1 MTNIIKGDFSNEL
14 KDRYLTY
21 ALSTITSRALP
32 DVRDGMKPVHRR
44 LLFAM
49 RQLKLNP
56 NSSYKKCARVVGDVI
71 GKYHPHGDQSV
82 YNAMVRLAQDFAVR
96 YPLVDG
102 QGNFGSIDGDSA
114 AAMRYTEAKLTKV
127 AEYLLKDLD
136 QGTVDY
142 VDNYDESESEPAVL
156 PACFPNLLANGSSG
170 IAVGLATSIP
180 PHNVGELCD
189 GLMAI
194 LKSPNCHDD
203 TLFNLIKAP
212 DFPTGGVIV
221 EDPKEIQKAYLTGR
235 GSIRLRAKWEV
246 EDLGRGQYQIVIT
259 EIPYQVTKSKL
270 IEKIADLVVA
280 KKLPFLADVMDES
293 DENIRIV
300 LEPKT
305 RTVNAEALMEQLFKL
320 TDLEIKFSVNMNALN
335 ANGAPELM
343 SLRRML
349 ECFINHRREVLVRK
363 SNFRLDKIADR
374 LHILAAYM
382 IVYVN
387 LDEVIEIIK
396 TQDQPKPVM
405 MERFNITDIQAEAI
419 LNMRLRRLRKLD
431 ELEITNEIS
440 DLEKEQEYL
449 RQLVES
455 DDLQAKELR
464 EEFKTIKKEFNDERR
479 STIDSN
485 IPDVDVSIED
495 QIEKEPITIL
505 LSEKGWLK
513 AVKGH
518 IKDQEVKYKEGD
530 DEFVRLET
538 YTTEKT
544 IVFTAKGK
552 TFTLA
557 NHLLPAGRGF
567 GEPINMMI
575 DLNGDEIIQAFIPH
589 NANYVVTSQLGHA
602 FKTTKDNLISQ
613 TKNGKQILN
622 VGKGDVAKAIKPVM
636 GNMFMAF
643 SEGGKMLAFPL
654 ADLPELGRGKGVKT
668 INIKDKD
675 SLLDFITFDYDH
687 GFIMQSL
694 AGAKRQRTITIE
706 DFEQFIGRRATAGKK
721 ALHGFS
727 NGAEF
732 LDMELAEDATIN
744 YEIPS
749 QLEEKTKAIPT
760 DKLVDMMGKKDEE
773 DDEPSLFDFLDKD
786 KD

>member
-1 MTNIIKGDFSNEL
+1 MTNIIKGDFSSEL

-49 RQLKLNP
+49 RQLKLMP

-102 QGNFGSIDGDSA
+102 QGNFGSVDGDSA

-127 AEYLLKDLD
+127 AEFLLKDLD

-142 VDNYDESESEPAVL
+142 IDNYDESESEPAVL
-156 PACFPNLLANGSSG
+156 PACFPNLLANGASG

-194 LKSPNCHDD
+194 LKSPNCHDE
-203 TLFNLIKAP
+203 TLFGLIKAP

-221 EDPKEIQKAYLTGR
+221 EDHKEIQKAYLTGR

-259 EIPYQVTKSKL
+259 QIPYQVTKSKL
-270 IEKIADLVVA
+270 IEKIADLVVN
-280 KKLPFLADVMDES
+280 KKIPFLADIMDES
-293 DENIRIV
+293 DENMRIV

-320 TDLEIKFSVNMNALN
+320 TDLETRFSVNMNALN
-335 ANGAPELM
+335 DKGAPELM

-349 ECFINHRREVLVRK
+349 ECFINHRRNVLVRK
-363 SNFRLDKIADR
+363 SNYRLDKIADR

-382 IVYVN
+382 VVYVN

-405 MERFNITDIQAEAI
+405 MERFNITEIQAEAI

-431 ELEITNEIS
+431 ELEIKKEIT

-449 RQLVES
+449 RKLVAD
-455 DDLQAKELR
+455 DDLQAKELKD
-464 EEFKTIKKEFNDERR
+464 EFKTIKKEFADERR
-479 STIDSN
+479 STIN
-485 IPDVDVSIED
+485 AHIPDIDVSIED
-495 QIEKEPITIL
+495 QIEKEPVTVL
-505 LSEKGWLK
+505 LSEKGWIK

-530 DEFVRLET
+530 EEFVRLET
-538 YTTEKT
+538 HTTEKT
-544 IVFTAKGK
+544 ILFTAKGRAY
-552 TFTLA
+552 TLQ

-567 GEPINMMI
+567 GEPVNMI
-575 DLNGDEIIQAFIPH
+575 VDINGDEIIQAFTPLDI
-589 NANYVVTSQLGHA
+589 NYVVTSQMGYA
-602 FKTTKDNLISQ
+602 FKSTKENLISQ
-613 TKNGKQILN
+613 TKNGKQIIN
-622 VGKGDVAKAIKPVM
+622 IGKKDSAKIIKPIK
-636 GNMFMAF
+636 GNMFIAF
-643 SEGGKMLAFPL
+643 SEAGKMLAFPL
-654 ADLPELGRGKGVKT
+654 QDLPELGRGKGVKT
-668 INIKDKD
+668 INVKDGD
-675 SLLDFITFDYDH
+675 SLLDFITFDYNY

-694 AGAKRQRTITIE
+694 TGAKRQRTISKD
-706 DFEQFIGRRATAGKK
+706 DFVQFIARRATTGKK
-721 ALHGFS
+721 ALHGFT

-732 LDMELAEDATIN
+732 LDLELKEDQELN
-744 YEIPS
+744 YKMPDE
-749 QLEEKTKAIPT
+749 LVEKTKAIPT
-760 DKLVDMMGKKDEE
+760 DALVDMMGKDEE
-773 DDEPSLFDFLDKD
+773 EPSLFDFAENTEEE
-786 KD
+786 

>member
-49 RQLKLNP
+49 RQLKLMP

-102 QGNFGSIDGDSA
+102 QGNFGSVDGDSA

-127 AEYLLKDLD
+127 AEFLLKDLD

-142 VDNYDESESEPAVL
+142 IDNYDESESEPAVL
-156 PACFPNLLANGSSG
+156 PACFPNLLANGASG

-189 GLMAI
+189 GLMTI
-194 LKSPNCHDD
+194 LKSPNCHDE
-203 TLFNLIKAP
+203 TLFSLIKAP

-221 EDPKEIQKAYLTGR
+221 EDHKEIQKAYLTGR
-235 GSIRLRAKWEV
+235 GSIRLRAKWEI

-270 IEKIADLVVA
+270 IEKIADLVVN
-280 KKLPFLADVMDES
+280 KKIPFLADIMDES
-293 DENIRIV
+293 DENMRIV

-320 TDLEIKFSVNMNALN
+320 TELETRFSVNMNALN

-349 ECFINHRREVLVRK
+349 ECFINHRRNVLIRK

-382 IVYVN
+382 VVYVN

-396 TQDQPKPVM
+396 TQDQPKPVL
-405 MERFNITDIQAEAI
+405 MERFSITDVQAEAI

-431 ELEITNEIS
+431 ELEIKNEIT

-449 RQLVES
+449 KLLIAD
-455 DDLQAKELR
+455 DDLQAKVLR
-464 EEFKTIKKEFNDERR
+464 EEFKTIKKEFADERR
-479 STIDSN
+479 STINSN
-485 IPDVDVSIED
+485 IPDIAVSIED
-495 QIEKEPITIL
+495 QIEKEPITVL
-505 LSEKGWLK
+505 LSEKGWVK

-518 IKDQEVKYKEGD
+518 IKDQDVKYKEGD

-544 IVFTAKGK
+544 ILFTAKGRAY
-552 TFTLA
+552 TLQ

-567 GEPINMMI
+567 GEPVNMMVDI
-575 DLNGDEIIQAFIPH
+575 NGDKVIQAFTPLDE
-589 NANYVVTSQLGHA
+589 NYVISSQMGYA
-602 FKTTKDNLISQ
+602 FKSTKDNLISQ

-622 VGKGDVAKAIKPVM
+622 VGKKDVAKVIKPIK
-636 GNMFMAF
+636 GNMFIAF
-643 SEGGKMLAFPL
+643 SESGKMLAFPL
-654 ADLPELGRGKGVKT
+654 NDLPELGRGKGVKT
-668 INIKDKD
+668 INVKEGD
-675 SLLDFITFDYDH
+675 SLLDFITFDYNY

-694 AGAKRQRTITIE
+694 TGAKRQRTITND
-706 DFEQFIGRRATAGKK
+706 DFAQFIARRATAGKK

-732 LDMELAEDATIN
+732 LDIELKDDQELN
-744 YEIPS
+744 YNMPEE
-749 QLEEKTKAIPT
+749 LVEKTKAIPT
-760 DKLVDMMGKKDEE
+760 EALVDMMGKEE
-773 DDEPSLFDFLDKD
+773 EEPSLFDFIENTEDEE
-786 KD
+786 

>member
-1 MTNIIKGDFSNEL
+1 MATIIKGDFSSEL

-44 LLFAM
+44 LLYAM
-49 RQLKLNP
+49 RMLKLNP
-56 NSSYKKCARVVGDVI
+56 NASYKKCARVVGDVI

-127 AEYLLKDLD
+127 AEFLLKDLD
-136 QGTVDY
+136 QGTVDFI
-142 VDNYDESESEPAVL
+142 DNYDESESEPVVL
-156 PACFPNLLANGSSG
+156 PACFPNLLANGASG

-194 LKSPNCHDD
+194 LKSPNCHDE

-221 EDPKEIQKAYLTGR
+221 EDAKEIQKAYLTGR

-293 DENIRIV
+293 DENLRIV
-300 LEPKT
+300 LEPKS
-305 RTVNAEALMEQLFKL
+305 RTVNAEALMEQLFKM
-320 TDLEIKFSVNMNALN
+320 TDLETRFSVNMNALN
-335 ANGAPELM
+335 DNGAPELM

-349 ECFINHRREVLVRK
+349 ECFINHRRNVLVRK
-363 SNFRLDKIADR
+363 SNYRLDKIAER

-382 IVYVN
+382 VVYVN

-405 MERFNITDIQAEAI
+405 MERFNITEIQAEAI

-431 ELEITNEIS
+431 ELEIKNEIS
-440 DLEKEQEYL
+440 ELEKEQEYL
-449 RQLVES
+449 KQLVES
-455 DDLQAKELR
+455 DDMQAKELR
-464 EEFKTIKKEFNDERR
+464 EEFKTIKKEFADERR
-479 STIDSN
+479 STINSE
-485 IPDVDVSIED
+485 IPDVDISIED
-495 QIEKEPITIL
+495 QIEKEAITVL
-505 LSEKGWLK
+505 LSEKGWVK

-530 DEFVRLET
+530 SEFARIET
-538 YTTEKT
+538 HTTEKT
-544 IVFTAKGK
+544 ILFTAKGK
-552 TFTLA
+552 SFTLQ

-567 GEPINMMI
+567 GEPVSMLVDIK
-575 DLNGDEIIQAFIPH
+575 GDEIIQAFSPINSH
-589 NANYVVTSQLGHA
+589 YVVVSQMGHA
-602 FKTTKDNLISQ
+602 FKTTRDNLISQ

-622 VGKGDVAKAIKPVM
+622 VGKADAAKIIKPIK
-636 GNMFMAF
+636 GNMFVAF
-643 SEGGKMLAFPL
+643 SETGKMLAFPL
-654 ADLPELGRGKGVKT
+654 DDLPELNRGKGVKT
-668 INIKDKD
+668 INVKDGD
-675 SLLDFITFDYDH
+675 SLLDFITFDFNY
-687 GFIMQSL
+687 GFMMQSL
-694 AGAKRQRTITIE
+694 AGAKRQRKVTKD
-706 DFEQFIGRRATAGKK
+706 DFMQFVGRRATVGKK

-732 LDMELAEDATIN
+732 LDIELPDDATLN
-744 YEIPS
+744 FEKP
-749 QLEEKTKAIPT
+749 EELVEKVKAIPT
-760 DKLVDMMGKKDEE
+760 DALVDIMGKDEE
-773 DDEPSLFDFLDKD
+773 DEPSLFDFIDQKEDK
-786 KD
+786 

>member
-1 MTNIIKGDFSNEL
+1 MATIIKGDFSSEL

-44 LLFAM
+44 LLYAM
-49 RQLKLNP
+49 RMLKLNP
-56 NSSYKKCARVVGDVI
+56 NASYKKCARVVGDVI

-127 AEYLLKDLD
+127 AEFLLKDLD
-136 QGTVDY
+136 QGTVDFI
-142 VDNYDESESEPAVL
+142 DNYDESESEPVVL
-156 PACFPNLLANGSSG
+156 PACFPNLLANGASG

-189 GLMAI
+189 GLMTI
-194 LKSPNCHDD
+194 LKSPNCHDE
-203 TLFNLIKAP
+203 TLFGLIKAP

-221 EDPKEIQKAYLTGR
+221 EDPKEIQKAYLTGK
-235 GSIRLRAKWEV
+235 GSIRLRAKWEA

-270 IEKIADLVVA
+270 IEKIADLIVA

-335 ANGAPELM
+335 DRGAPELM

-349 ECFINHRREVLVRK
+349 ESFINHRREVLIRK

-440 DLEKEQEYL
+440 DLEKERDYL
-449 RQLVES
+449 KELVDS
-455 DDLQAKELR
+455 DTLQAKELR
-464 EEFKTIKKEFNDERR
+464 EEFKTIKKEFADERR
-479 STIDSN
+479 STINSN

-495 QIEKEPITIL
+495 QIEKEPITVL

-530 DEFVRLET
+530 SEFERLET

-544 IVFTAKGK
+544 VVFTAKGRAY
-552 TFTLA
+552 TLQ

-575 DLNGDEIIQAFIPH
+575 DINGDEIIQAFTPLD
-589 NANYVVTSQLGHA
+589 ANYVVASQMGHA
-602 FKTTKDNLISQ
+602 FKSTKDNLISQ

-622 VGKGDVAKAIKPVM
+622 IGKGDVAKAIKPVK
-636 GNMFMAF
+636 GNMFVGF
-643 SEGGKMLAFPL
+643 SEGGKMLAFAL
-654 ADLPELGRGKGVKT
+654 SDLPELGRGKGVKT
-668 INIKDKD
+668 INVKGDD

-694 AGAKRQRTITIE
+694 AGAKRQRTVKLD
-706 DFEQFIGRRATAGKK
+706 DFEQFIARRATTGKK

-732 LDMELAEDATIN
+732 LDIELPEDAEIN
-744 YEIPS
+744 YQTPEA
-749 QLEEKTKAIPT
+749 LEEKTKTMPT
-760 DKLVDMMGKKDEE
+760 DQLVEMIGKEAEE
-773 DDEPSLFDFLDKD
+773 EPSLFDFIDDNNAKD
-786 KD
+786 

>member
-49 RQLKLNP
+49 RQLKLMP
-56 NSSYKKCARVVGDVI
+56 NASYKKCARVVGDVI

-102 QGNFGSIDGDSA
+102 QGNFGSVDGDSA

-127 AEYLLKDLD
+127 AEFLLKDLD

-142 VDNYDESESEPAVL
+142 IDNYDESESEPAVL
-156 PACFPNLLANGSSG
+156 PACFPNLLANGASG

-194 LKSPNCHDD
+194 LKSPNCHDE
-203 TLFNLIKAP
+203 TLFGLIKAP

-221 EDPKEIQKAYLTGR
+221 EDHKEIQKAYLTGR

-270 IEKIADLVVA
+270 IEKIADLAIA
-280 KKLPFLADVMDES
+280 KKVPFLADIMDES
-293 DENIRIV
+293 DENMRIV

-320 TDLEIKFSVNMNALN
+320 TDLETRFSVNMNALN
-335 ANGAPELM
+335 DKGAPELM

-349 ECFINHRREVLVRK
+349 ECFINHRRNVLIRK

-382 IVYVN
+382 VVYVN

-396 TQDQPKPVM
+396 TQDQPKPVL
-405 MERFNITDIQAEAI
+405 MERFSITDVQAEAI

-431 ELEITNEIS
+431 ELEIKNEIT

-449 RQLVES
+449 RLLIA
-455 DDLQAKELR
+455 DDNLQAKELR
-464 EEFKTIKKEFNDERR
+464 EEFKTIKKEFADDRR
-479 STIDSN
+479 STINSN
-485 IPDVDVSIED
+485 IPDVAVSIED
-495 QIEKEPITIL
+495 QIEKEPITVL
-505 LSEKGWLK
+505 LSEKGWIK

-530 DEFVRLET
+530 AEFARLET

-544 IVFTAKGK
+544 ILFTAKGRAY
-552 TFTLA
+552 TLQ

-567 GEPINMMI
+567 GEPVNMMVDI
-575 DLNGDEIIQAFIPH
+575 NGDEVIQAFTPLD
-589 NANYVVTSQLGHA
+589 NNYVIASQMGYA
-602 FKTTKDNLISQ
+602 FKSTKDNLISQ

-622 VGKGDVAKAIKPVM
+622 VGKKDVAKVIKPIK
-636 GNMFMAF
+636 GNMFIGF
-643 SEGGKMLAFPL
+643 SEAGKMLAFPL
-654 ADLPELGRGKGVKT
+654 NDLPELGRGKGVKT
-668 INIKDKD
+668 INVKEGD
-675 SLLDFITFDYDH
+675 SLLDFITFDYNH

-694 AGAKRQRTITIE
+694 TGAKRQRTISKD
-706 DFEQFIGRRATAGKK
+706 DFTQFIARRATAGKK

-732 LDMELAEDATIN
+732 LDIELKDDQELN
-744 YEIPS
+744 YEMPEE
-749 QLEEKTKAIPT
+749 LVEKTKAIPT
-760 DKLVDMMGKKDEE
+760 DALVDMMGKEE
-773 DDEPSLFDFLDKD
+773 EEPSLFDFIENTEEE
-786 KD
+786 

>member
-1 MTNIIKGDFSNEL
+1 MSNIIKGDFSSEL

-49 RQLKLNP
+49 RQLKLMP

-102 QGNFGSIDGDSA
+102 QGNFGSVDGDNA
-114 AAMRYTEAKLTKV
+114 AAMRYTEAKLTKI
-127 AEYLLKDLD
+127 AEFLMKDLD
-136 QGTVDY
+136 QGTVDFIE
-142 VDNYDESESEPAVL
+142 NYDESESEPSVL

-194 LKSPNCHDD
+194 LKSPNCHDE
-203 TLFNLIKAP
+203 TLFGLVKAP

-280 KKLPFLADVMDES
+280 KKVPFLADILDES

-300 LEPKT
+300 LEPKS
-305 RTVNAEALMEQLFKL
+305 RTVNAEALMEQLFKY
-320 TDLEIKFSVNMNALN
+320 TDLETKFSVNMNALN
-335 ANGAPELM
+335 DKGAPELM

-349 ECFINHRREVLVRK
+349 ECFINHRRNVLVRK

-382 IVYVN
+382 VVYVN

-405 MERFNITDIQAEAI
+405 MERFNITEVQAEAI

-431 ELEITNEIS
+431 ELEITNEIA

-449 RQLVES
+449 KLLVAS
-455 DDLQAKELR
+455 DEMQAKELKD
-464 EEFKTIKKEFNDERR
+464 EFKTIKKEFADARR
-479 STIDSN
+479 STINSN
-485 IPDVDVSIED
+485 IPDIDVSIED

-513 AVKGH
+513 SVKGH

-530 DEFVRLET
+530 AEFVRLET
-538 YTTEKT
+538 HTTEKT
-544 IVFTAKGK
+544 VLFTAKGRA
-552 TFTLA
+552 FTLQ
-557 NHLLPAGRGF
+557 NHLMPAGRGF
-567 GEPINMMI
+567 GEPVNMI
-575 DLNGDEIIQAFIPH
+575 VDTNGDEIIQAFTPLE
-589 NANYVVTSQLGHA
+589 ANYVVSSQMGYA
-602 FKTTKDNLISQ
+602 FKSTKENLISQ

-622 VGKGDVAKAIKPVM
+622 IGKGDSAKIIKPIK
-636 GNMFMAF
+636 GNMFVAF
-643 SEGGKMLAFPL
+643 SEGCKMLTFPL
-654 ADLPELGRGKGVKT
+654 QDLPELGRGKGVKT
-668 INIKDKD
+668 INVKDKD
-675 SLLDFITFDYDH
+675 SLLDFITFDYSV
-687 GFIMQSL
+687 GFVIQSL
-694 AGAKRQRTITIE
+694 AGAKRQKTVKLD
-706 DFEQFIGRRATAGKK
+706 DFEQFIARRATAGKK

-732 LDMELAEDATIN
+732 LDIELTDKQELN
-744 YEIPS
+744 YQIPEA
-749 QLEEKTKAIPT
+749 LVEKTKAIPT
-760 DKLVDMMGKKDEE
+760 EALVDMMGKEE
-773 DDEPSLFDFLDKD
+773 EPSLFDFIDEKE
-786 KD
+786 